1 MRAYLLEVC
10 DYEGLEYKRLI
21 YRLFRTKRE
30 AMAVM
35 VDVKK
40 QYPMADCWV
49 TGTRQP
55 IPLKNVVDTINKW

>member
-21 YRLFRTKRE
+21 YRWFRTKRE

-35 VDVKK
+35 VDAKK
-40 QYPMADCWV
+40 QYPAADCWV
-49 TGTRQP
+49 TCC
-55 IPLKNVVDTINKW
+55 